1 MFIERTSG
9 GLDVHA
15 RSVAAIDSV
24 TGEVFQARLTPSFE
38 HIIRSWIAELPGA
51 VPGPIAVVYEAWLT
65 ASACI
70 DICPERE
77 SDARSL
83 RDWCGHDS
91 CSPRLTADELSPAVY
106 VDAPTRD
113 QRYLSG
119 PQCSLMGLTALPI
132 PNERVCSRPA
142 MLAP

>member
-15 RSVAAIDSV
+15 RSVAAAIDSV

-38 HIIRSWIAELPGA
+38 HIRSWIAELPGA
-51 VPGPIAVVYEAWLT
+51 VPGPIAVVYEAGPT

-83 RDWCGHDS
+83 RDWRGHDS
-91 CSPRLTADELSPAVY
+91 CLPRLTADELSPAVY
-106 VDAPTRD
+106 VDAPTREG
-113 QRYLSG
+113 YLSG